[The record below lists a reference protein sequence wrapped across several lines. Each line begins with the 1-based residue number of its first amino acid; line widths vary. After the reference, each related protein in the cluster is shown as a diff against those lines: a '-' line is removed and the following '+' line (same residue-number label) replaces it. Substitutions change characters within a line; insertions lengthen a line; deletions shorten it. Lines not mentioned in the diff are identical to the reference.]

1 MDKLKNGAFS
11 LASEE
16 LQRANSKYPLFNSK
30 HEGEAVLREEIEEVS
45 EALELVK
52 ANHEG
57 LWKQIRKN
65 QNIDIESLE
74 RMGTAAL
81 ELTCEAIQVL
91 AMIQKFIYSMEG
103 WKDEQSCP
111 DRKTN

>member
-1 MDKLKNGAFS
+1 MEKLRNGAFS

-16 LQRANSKYPLFNSK
+16 LQRANSKYPLFNSA
-30 HEGEAVLREEIEEVS
+30 HEGESVLREELEEVH
-45 EALELVK
+45 EALEIVK

-57 LWKQIRKN
+57 LWKQIRSDKS
-65 QNIDIESLE
+65 IDIESLE

-81 ELTCEAIQVL
+81 ELTCETIHVL

-103 WKDEQSCP
+103 WKHE
-111 DRKTN
+111 